1 MINVKELSDG
11 KLEIEWDQ
19 NDPLESILNDWT
31 EKDFQDFFAH
41 CLSQDSGEFRKESG
55 ETGISEADE
64 KDWEDFW
71 YNSESEGKDF
81 KQYFFAPENYG
92 TWNPQEDDITKE
104 N

>member
-31 EKDFQDFFAH
+31 EKDFQDFFAY

-55 ETGISEADE
+55 ETG
-64 KDWEDFW
+64 DWET
-71 YNSESEGKDF
+71 EVE
-81 KQYFFAPENYG
+81 
-92 TWNPQEDDITKE
+92 EDDISEE